1 MIQLMPIALI
11 AWFPIAILV
20 FAKLPTRRALIAC
33 VLGAVMFLPMGELQ
47 MPLIAGRKDILI
59 NIGLLIAALLMDPA
73 PLLAFR
79 PRLLE
84 LPMILLSVVPFVST
98 IANGL
103 SPYNAFAMSLS
114 TFLTWGVPYL
124 LGRAYFT
131 DVRALW
137 QLAWGI
143 FVAGLIYAPG
153 CILEMFLGPNLHLR
167 IYGDDAFRDYQQSI
181 RLGGFRPVMFM
192 QHGLMVGTFMC
203 TAALCGIWLWR
214 NKAGKRVFFAPMY
227 VSAPFLLLVAIACKS
242 AGAVLLMFV
251 ALAVLFITRAL
262 GKGFLVYVLVS
273 IAPVYIFARTVGGWT
288 GSNAVQLAGQSIDR
302 EHAGSLQ
309 VRFDNENVL
318 IERGMMKPLFGWGPN
333 GDFLVKDDTGR
344 VVSIPD
350 GLWVIAFGSS
360 GLVGL
365 AALFGAMLVPTFAL
379 MRRFPARTWRHP
391 AMAAPAALAV
401 FLPTYAI
408 DCLMNAMINPVWMVA
423 LGAVAALAVSPN
435 PYPRPAGR
443 PRPQPARQKVQVQQ
457 VRSPEQPPARPAITA
472 S

>member
-1 MIQLMPIALI
+1 MAQLMPIALI

-20 FAKLPTRRALIAC
+20 FARLPTRRALIGCA
-33 VLGAVMFLPMGELQ
+33 LGAIMFLPMSELR

-59 NIGLLIAALLMDPA
+59 DIGLLIAALIMDPT

-79 PRLLE
+79 PRLLD
-84 LPMILLSVVPFVST
+84 LPMILLCVVPFVST

-103 SPYNAFAMSLS
+103 APYNAFAMSLS

-124 LGRAYFT
+124 LGRAYLT

-143 FVAGLIYAPG
+143 FVGGLIYAPG
-153 CILEMFLGPNLHLR
+153 CIFEMFFGPTLHLR
-167 IYGDDAFRDYQQSI
+167 IYGDDPFRDYQQSI

-192 QHGLMVGTFMC
+192 QHGLMTGTFMC
-203 TAALCGIWLWR
+203 TAAVMGLWLWR
-214 NKAGKRVFFAPMY
+214 NKAGKSVFYAPMA
-227 VSAPFLLLVAIACKS
+227 VAACFLVLVAIACKS
-242 AGAVLLMFV
+242 AGAILLMFV
-251 ALAVLFITRAL
+251 ALGVLFVTRAI
-262 GKGFLVYVLVS
+262 GKGFLVYILIS
-273 IAPVYIFARTVGGWT
+273 IAPVYILARTVGGWT
-288 GSNAVQLAGQSIDR
+288 GHNAVQLAEQLIDR
-302 EHAGSLQ
+302 EHAGSLE
-309 VRFDNENVL
+309 VRFENENVL

-333 GDFLVKDDTGR
+333 GDFLIKDDTGR

-365 AALFGAMLVPTFAL
+365 AALFGAMLVPTFVL
-379 MRRFPARTWRHP
+379 MRRFPPRTWRHP

-408 DCLMNAMINPVWMVA
+408 DCLMNAMINPVWMIA

-435 PYPRPAGR
+435 PYPRPAGK
-443 PRPQPARQKVQVQQ
+443 PRAQQGKQRVQIQ
-457 VRSPEQPPARPAITA
+457 VRPPQAPARPTVTA